1 MKLQYKI
8 SLVVIA
14 SLIIMGILWYVSGM
28 NRTGSKVVNKSEVQ
42 EEIKEFGYKINDNES
57 TYYKNTFKELKNLL
71 SNPDYDDNT
80 YRDLVAKL
88 FVIDLYSLGT
98 KINKYEVSSIQYF
111 HPDKQTMHQTKVID
125 NFYNMIEDNSY
136 GKRSMELPIVS
147 EVTIDE
153 VLDTTYKLGD
163 EEMPASEVDLTM
175 AYEKNLGYDTYG
187 KVTLVKVENKWW
199 VVSFKGLKEKEE
211 VSGD

>member
-14 SLIIMGILWYVSGM
+14 TVIIMGILWYVSGM

-57 TYYKNTFKELKNLL
+57 TYYKDTFKELKNLL
-71 SNPDYDDNT
+71 SNPDYDDNA

-163 EEMPASEVDLTM
+163 EEMPASEVDLSI
-175 AYEKNLGYDTYG
+175 AYEKDLEYDTYG
-187 KVTLVKVENKWW
+187 KVILVKVENKWW
-199 VVSFKGLKEKEE
+199 VVSFEGLKEKEE
-211 VSGD
+211 VSVD